1 MKCYKCESV
10 IPDDSPNCPYCL
22 EIFISNNYLTK
33 VYKDDNNN
41 L

>member
-10 IPDDSPNCPYCL
+10 IPDDSPNCL
-22 EIFISNNYLTK
+22 ENFISNNYLTK